1 MPNRALK
8 THFGQSNRNLYPK
21 SKESNYMK
29 NKDGQL
35 SYIRTKLLTALHGNT
50 KFNADNK
57 TAKVNSANKTRRRN
71 KPTDKAREK

>member
-8 THFGQSNRNLYPK
+8 TYFSKSNRNLYPK
-21 SKESNYMK
+21 SKESYYMK
-29 NKDGQL
+29 NNGGQL
-35 SYIRTKLLTALHGNT
+35 SYIRTKLLTALHGNS

-71 KPTDKAREK
+71 KPMEKARKK